1 MKTGKKILAL
11 LLVFCFMMAAV
22 PAYAASY
29 AHFIPTRV
37 DNELWGRWE
46 AGEKDAVIKNVR
58 VSVQPNSGGV
68 TLMFNDA
75 DMQKLRNSGELM
87 NGYSI
92 TLPDMIF
99 GTGENIVTVPG
110 GKFPIKTTAG
120 LWVTTYLPTNGP
132 VAQAM
137 VEESKTDEAL
147 RALLNIDPE
156 TDAANLATGN
166 NVYNGNI
173 NAYIK
178 YKTGLTELSAV
189 TDNAILHAAN
199 SINANG
205 DFVPGTF
212 FLNDESIATFVGGE
226 TPVVGDYGNDH
237 GVYGLYKSAHIHSDS
252 NLDGPYTVFTAPATG
267 FYDVFVLKRDSSA
280 SDVLGSAFQRH
291 IEVDIAGV
299 TMNFG
304 NSNTTGTMTH
314 HWQNEDAHTP
324 IYLTKGQQVPVR
336 MLSKTGYY
344 VSAHGF
350 AFVPRSDAETPVS
363 VGWNASPTSQET
375 LNKYSINVNVPAAET
390 KTVTIDGKEVA
401 VTAGAAET
409 YYPNVRKSDENGNY
423 INQPTLLDALVAAD
437 KQADIGIDG
446 HVLTTDITQKKT
458 SLTSNG
464 YLNAYATDTMA
475 FSPTT
480 APIFGYDNLPGGAG
494 DLYANIFNGAETFLL
509 ASGTTVKIPV
519 KVPEDGTYYMIANGG
534 SWDTKRTIN
543 VELDG
548 DGNKTYAREGGVQ
561 DFYFGG
567 EGVNAQ
573 YNVQSANGIELTAG
587 YHTMRIKVSGGTT
600 RLSYVAL
607 VKADSQEAAKA
618 IQDSFGKGEKDKF
631 NAYFNKTE
639 RVVFDGSVIHN
650 FPVAVNGE
658 MITADWDRYIIE
670 DGDKIELNVFN
681 PISLKAGTVYATD
694 SNITW
699 DNNRQLTAETHANTN
714 YVVIINTN
722 SIAGLNLPVDPY
734 TKDSMRGM
742 HLSGYVT
749 FQADDAATSG
759 DETKVA
765 NFIQLPIQGNA
776 ISQERL
782 VIAVKL
788 PELNKNSS
796 YDGLTFKNIKGSFN
810 NGNSSYYHTANLFIT
825 DKRFDGTDNSVKAE
839 YKDGK
844 VLISTKK
851 AQPIMVTVK
860 NADGTKV
867 STNYALN
874 IDAPVEINVEA
885 GQTVYIWEGTPY
897 LASGTTAKPLC
908 DPIVIE

>member
-22 PAYAASY
+22 PAYAASF
-29 AHFIPTRV
+29 AHYIPTRV

-58 VSVQPNSGGV
+58 VSVQPGSGGV

-75 DMQKLRNSGELM
+75 DIQKLRNSGELM

-92 TLPDMIF
+92 TLPDMTF

-110 GKFPIKTTAG
+110 GKFAIKTTSG
-120 LWVTTYLPTNGP
+120 LWVTHYLPTNGP

-156 TDAANLATGN
+156 TDAANLETEN

-178 YKTGLTELSAV
+178 YKTGLKELSAV

-205 DFVPGTF
+205 DFLAGTF
-212 FLNDESIATFVGGE
+212 FLDDESIATFVGGE
-226 TPVVGDYGNDH
+226 TPVVGDYGLDH
-237 GVYGLYKSAHIHSDS
+237 GVLGLYKSNHIGSDS

-267 FYDVFVLKRDSSA
+267 FYDVFVFKRDANSS
-280 SDVLGSAFQRH
+280 SVSGSAYQRH

-336 MLSKTGYY
+336 ILSGTGYY
-344 VSAHGF
+344 VSAHAF

-363 VGWNASPTSQET
+363 VSWNASPTSQDT
-375 LNKYSINVNVPAAET
+375 FSKYSIKVNVPAAET
-390 KTVTIDGKEVA
+390 KTITIDGKEVA
-401 VTAGAAET
+401 VTAGAAES
-409 YYPNVRKSDENGNY
+409 YYPNLRKSDANGNY

-446 HVLTTDITQKKT
+446 HVLTTDITQKGT
-458 SLTSNG
+458 SMTKNG
-464 YLNAYATDTMA
+464 YLNTYATDTMA

-494 DLYANIFNGAETFLL
+494 DLYASIFSGAETFFL
-509 ASGTTVKIPV
+509 ASGTEVKIPV

-534 SWDTKRTIN
+534 SWETKRTIH
-543 VELDG
+543 VELDA
-548 DGNKTYAREGGVQ
+548 DTTKTYARADGVQ
-561 DFYFGG
+561 NFYFGG
-567 EGVNAQ
+567 VGENAH

-587 YHTMRIKVSGGTT
+587 YHTMKVKVSGGAV

-607 VKADSQEAAKA
+607 VKADSQDAAKA

-631 NAYFNKTE
+631 NAYFNVNART
-639 RVVFDGSVIHN
+639 VFDGSAIPGLNV
-650 FPVAVNGE
+650 VVNGKK
-658 MITADWDRYIIE
+658 ITEDYDRYILSENDVVLINPMDPIE
-670 DGDKIELNVFN
+670 VKGYEAF
-681 PISLKAGTVYATD
+681 D
-694 SNITW
+694 SNLDY
-699 DNNRQLTAETHANTN
+699 DNNRQLTAETRANSNYIIIISKTN
-714 YVVIINTN
+714 IKK
-722 SIAGLNLPVDPY
+722 LNLPVDP
-734 TKDSMRGM
+734 TVKDSMRG
-742 HLSGYVT
+742 LYLNGYIT
-749 FQADDAATSG
+749 YKADDEATSG
-759 DETKVA
+759 DDTKVA
-765 NFIQLPIQGNA
+765 NYIHYPIQGNS
-776 ISQERL
+776 IDTKGRL
-782 VIAVKL
+782 IIAFKVK
-788 PELNKNSS
+788 EINNNTTF
-796 YDGLTFKNIKGSFN
+796 DGLQFRNIAGSFN
-810 NGNSSYYHTANLFIT
+810 GGIYSNFNCTNFFIT
-825 DKRFDGTDNSVKAE
+825 DGRFDGTDDSIRTVQKGD
-839 YKDGK
+839 K
-844 VLISTKK
+844 LSISTKK

-874 IDAPVEINVEA
+874 INAPVEIDVEA

-908 DPIVIE
+908 APITVE